1 MSGRRRARA
10 VMLQGTGSHAGKTVL
25 VAGLCRLL
33 ARRGLR
39 VRPFKSQNMSLNA
52 HVAPGGGELGWAQ
65 VMQAEAAGVEPRVEM
80 NPILLKP
87 RAEARSQVVL
97 LGRAR
102 GESDARGYY
111 RLAAT
116 FWPAVRRSYAVLA
129 RQADVIV
136 IEGAGSPAEPN
147 LMRRD
152 LANMRVARMARAPV
166 LLVGDIDR
174 GGVFASLVGT
184 MALLPPADR
193 PRVRGFVINKFRG
206 DTRLLA
212 PALRDVTRRTRVPVV
227 GVVPFLPDLDLP
239 EEDSVALDAGT
250 APRPA
255 DGLRV
260 AVVRLPH
267 IANFTDFAPLESEP
281 GVSLVYATT
290 PRDLEGAALVI
301 LPGSKDTIADLR
313 ALKARGIAAALGAH
327 HARGGRVLGV
337 CGGFQMLGHV
347 VADPHGVESGGR
359 EAGLGL
365 LPVATTLAREKVTRR
380 VHGRWL
386 PDGPEIEAYEIHV
399 GETVADRA
407 SGPPLATPLIEV
419 EGRAEGCAAPDG
431 RVWGTY
437 LHGLFES
444 GASRRRVLDWAAG
457 ATPTLTSGS
466 VTGGDH
472 RARREAAYDRLADTL
487 EVCLDARLLRALS
500 GP

>member
-25 VAGLCRLL
+25 AAGLCRLL
-33 ARRGLR
+33 ARQGLR
-39 VRPFKSQNMSLNA
+39 VMPFKSQNMSLNA
-52 HVAPGGGELGWAQ
+52 HVAPGGGEMGWAQ

-111 RLAAT
+111 RLTASL
-116 FWPAVRRSYAVLA
+116 WPAVRRSYAALA
-129 RQADVIV
+129 READVVV

-152 LANMRVARMARAPV
+152 LANMRVARMAGASV

-184 MALLPPADR
+184 MALLPSADR
-193 PRVRGFVINKFRG
+193 RRVRGFLINKFRG
-206 DTRLLA
+206 DPRLLA

-227 GVVPFLPDLDLP
+227 GVVPFLPDLSLP

-250 APRPA
+250 RPPRA
-255 DGLRV
+255 GDLRV
-260 AVVRLPH
+260 AVVQLPH

-281 GVSLVYATT
+281 AVSLVYAAT
-290 PRDLEGAALVI
+290 PRDLDGATLLIV
-301 LPGSKDTIADLR
+301 PGSKDTIADLR
-313 ALKARGIAAALGAH
+313 ALKSSGIAAALVGH

-337 CGGFQMLGHV
+337 CGGFQMLGHA

-359 EAGLGL
+359 EAGLAL
-365 LPVATTLAREKVTRR
+365 LPVTTQLARKKVTRR
-380 VHGRWL
+380 VRGRWL
-386 PDGPEIEAYEIHV
+386 PDGPELEAYEIHV
-399 GETVADRA
+399 GETVAEGA
-407 SGPPLATPLIEV
+407 PTPLFEI
-419 EGRAEGCAAPDG
+419 EGRGEGCVSADG

-437 LHGLFES
+437 LHGLFET
-444 GASRRRVLDWAAG
+444 GASRRRVLDWARG
-457 ATPTLTSGS
+457 APPAEP
-466 VTGGDH
+466 VTGPNH
-472 RARREAAYDRLADTL
+472 RARREASYDRLADTL
-487 EVCLDARLLRALS
+487 TACLDARVIRALT